1 MERKV
6 VVQRAKSLLFILE
19 PYQIGKIL
27 LKQHSTGSAYDHQ
40 LKNKH
45 HKYSAEFCQ
54 VYYWYPSSTLRTVT
68 GIQECFIIKW
78 SATQW
83 RVNTV
88 LILSKYT
95 MHTSEITQVKPW
107 ENLQVKKTDNNDYN

>member
-45 HKYSAEFCQ
+45 HKYSAE
-54 VYYWYPSSTLRTVT
+54 
-68 GIQECFIIKW
+68 
-78 SATQW
+78 
-83 RVNTV
+83 
-88 LILSKYT
+88 ILSGLLLVPKLYPQNSNRDSGVLHNQVVCYT
-95 MHTSEITQVKPW
+95 MEGEHRIDIK
-107 ENLQVKKTDNNDYN
+107 